1 MTGTR
6 KHQITRGAS
15 LLLGVAALAALGSNA
30 WAGVNIRAH
39 RAVYDLKLER
49 SSEGSNISGADGR
62 MVMEITGS
70 ACDGWSTSF
79 RRVMELRPNEGE
91 TQLLDNQVA
100 SWESGDGLSLQLND
114 KQFVNNRLETE
125 TRLKADMDSDPAKP
139 GRGEISEPK
148 PEQFDLPAG
157 VLFPMAHQKRLMD
170 AAERGETRD
179 VSILYDGASGSKVF
193 KVISFIGKRKDPG
206 SDPTIDKALKDMPSW
221 PLSIT
226 FYEYDKDTK
235 VSEDLPSYQVNFPI
249 YENGVAGPLSIDY
262 GGYVISGTLSKL
274 ELLNQQKCD

>member
-15 LLLGVAALAALGSNA
+15 LLLAVAALAALGSNA

-49 SSEGSNISGADGR
+49 STEGSNISGADGR
-62 MVMEITGS
+62 MVMELTGS

-79 RRVMELRPNEGE
+79 RRVMELRPSEGE
-91 TQLLDNQVA
+91 TQLFDNQVA
-100 SWESGDGLSLQLND
+100 SWESGDGLSLQIND
-114 KQFVNNRLETE
+114 KQFINNRLDTE
-125 TRLKADMDSDPAKP
+125 TRLKADIDAGKG

-148 PEQFDLPAG
+148 PEEFDLPAG
-157 VLFPMAHQKRLMD
+157 VLFPMAHQKRLME

-179 VSILYDGASGSKVF
+179 VSILYDGASGSKAY

-206 SDPTIDKALKDMPSW
+206 ADANADKALKDMRSW

-226 FYEYDKDTK
+226 FYEYDKNTK
-235 VSEDLPSYQVNFPI
+235 ASEELPDYQISFPL
-249 YENGVAGPLSIDY
+249 YENGVAGTLSIDY
-262 GGYVISGTLSKL
+262 GQYVISGKL
-274 ELLNQQKCD
+274 ASLEMLTQQKCE

>member
-15 LLLGVAALAALGSNA
+15 LLLAAAALAALGSNA

-62 MVMEITGS
+62 MVMELTGS

-79 RRVMELRPNEGE
+79 RRVMELRPSEGE
-91 TQLLDNQVA
+91 TQLFDNQVA
-100 SWESGDGLSLQLND
+100 SWESGDGLSLQIND
-114 KQFVNNRLETE
+114 KQFINNRLDAE
-125 TRLKADMDSDPAKP
+125 TRLKADIDSGHG

-148 PEQFDLPAG
+148 PEAFDLPAG
-157 VLFPMAHQKRLMD
+157 VLFPMAHQKRLME

-179 VSILYDGASGSKVF
+179 VSILYDGANGSKVY
-193 KVISFIGKRKDPG
+193 KVISFIGKRKQPG
-206 SDPTIDKALKDMPSW
+206 ADASVDKALRDTPYW

-226 FYEYDKDTK
+226 FYEYDKITK
-235 VSEDLPSYQVNFPI
+235 TSEELPDYQISFPI
-249 YENGVAGPLSIDY
+249 YENGVAGTLTIDY
-262 GGYVISGTLSKL
+262 GAYVISGKLTSL
-274 ELLNQQKCD
+274 ELLTQQKCD

>member
-15 LLLGVAALAALGSNA
+15 LLLGIAALAALGSNA

-62 MVMEITGS
+62 MVMELTGS

-79 RRVMELRPNEGE
+79 RRVMELRPSEGE
-91 TQLLDNQVA
+91 TQLFDNQVA
-100 SWESGDGLSLQLND
+100 SWESGDGHSLQIND
-114 KQFVNNRLETE
+114 KQFINNRLDTE
-125 TRLKADMDSDPAKP
+125 TRLKADIDADPGKG
-139 GRGEISEPK
+139 GRGAISEPK
-148 PEQFDLPAG
+148 PEQFDLPSG
-157 VLFPMAHQKRLMD
+157 VLFPMAHQKRLME

-179 VSILYDGASGSKVF
+179 VSILYDGASGAKVY
-193 KVISFIGKRKDPG
+193 KVISFIGKRKDPSG
-206 SDPTIDKALKDMPSW
+206 DAGTDKALKDMPSW

-226 FYEYDKDTK
+226 FYEYDKETK
-235 VSEDLPSYQVNFPI
+235 ATEELPAYQISFPI
-249 YENGVAGPLSIDY
+249 YENGVAGTLSIDY
-262 GGYVISGTLSKL
+262 GGYVISGKLSSL
-274 ELLNQQKCD
+274 ELLNQQKCE